1 MRSSEEIADEALR
14 RVALLEEHDK
24 CSMFDSADV
33 GGYVIVG
40 IIGFSLGTAMTLL
53 CVRWKNREK

>member
-1 MRSSEEIADEALR
+1 MRSSDEIADEVLR
-14 RVALLEEHDK
+14 RIVLLKEHDK
-24 CSMFDSADV
+24 CSMFDSAVV

-53 CVRWKNREK
+53 CVRWKNQEK

>member
-1 MRSSEEIADEALR
+1 MRSSDEIADEVLR
-14 RVALLEEHDK
+14 RIVLLKEHDK
-24 CSMFDSADV
+24 CRMFDSAVV

-53 CVRWKNREK
+53 CVRWKNQEK